1 MSSAA
6 VAGGSAAATG
16 IELSVRGMTCAA
28 CAARVEKKLNSLEDV
43 RATVNFATDRASVCA
58 PAGTRPAMLIAAIE
72 QAGYGAALAR
82 PPAGSA
88 AADEAGDAGHQDDDY
103 AGYLRRRLILAL
115 IFFIPLSDVSVA
127 LSLFPSFRFPG
138 WQWVLVALAAPV
150 ALWAAWPFH
159 RAALRNARHRS
170 LSMDTLVSIAAAP
183 ARAASTSSSRGGGV
197 GHDFPA
203 RWPVLRGP
211 RPGDRRRRHARACR
225 DRGQGR
231 LRARH
236 RWQRAPR
243 AGR

>member
-1 MSSAA
+1 MSPAA

-170 LSMDTLVSIAAAP
+170 LSMDTLVSLGITAACGWSIYVMFFLD
-183 ARAASTSSSRGGGV
+183 RGSTRESGFYELISRWRRRSRLSCSLAGSSR
-197 GHDFPA
+197 P
-203 RWPVLRGP
+203 
-211 RPGDRRRRHARACR
+211 
-225 DRGQGR
+225 
-231 LRARH
+231 
-236 RWQRAPR
+236 APR
-243 AGR
+243 